1 MEMEEK
7 ANVKMLELT
16 IENKKMKRKLK
27 ELMVQQKEWQEL
39 KKKKYGMKQ
48 NNNIK
53 KHNQWNINIKR
64 FWKDKSNY
72 GCKIRRQKGT

>member
-1 MEMEEK
+1 MEMEDK
-7 ANVKMLELT
+7 VNVKMLELT
-16 IENKKMKRKLK
+16 IDNKEMKRKLE

-53 KHNQWNINIKR
+53 KHN
-64 FWKDKSNY
+64 
-72 GCKIRRQKGT
+72 